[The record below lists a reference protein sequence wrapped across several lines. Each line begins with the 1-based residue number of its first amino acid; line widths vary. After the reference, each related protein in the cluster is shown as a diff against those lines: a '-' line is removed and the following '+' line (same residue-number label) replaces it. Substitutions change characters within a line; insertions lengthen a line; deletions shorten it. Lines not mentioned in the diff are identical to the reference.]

1 VKTILVLSVILFLIV
16 FSSCTDLDDN
26 DHTRVIYLSAESIGS
41 ILIEDL
47 LSRPDYMIYKTD
59 FLTAVHYAEACA
71 GFGAARFAGLRN
83 DTLTIQRLIHRYE
96 ELLQDT
102 VLKNAHH
109 VDASVYGILPL
120 ELYIQTNDER
130 FLKQGIELANLQWND
145 LRPDGLS
152 SQTRFWIDDVWMIGS
167 LQVQAYRATGN
178 TVYLDRAAA
187 TLDAYLKNLQR
198 PNGLFHH
205 GPEAPFFWGRGN
217 GWVAA
222 GLAELLSEL
231 SPNHPIYPTI
241 QEGYVKMMDAL
252 MRYQAD
258 DGMWRQLVD
267 VEESWKE
274 TSGTAMFGYAMSVG
288 VNNGILTD
296 EKYTCSYRKAWN
308 ALLEYID
315 EQGQLTEVCVGTGKS
330 DDIDYYLTRP
340 RSTGDLHGQAPV
352 LWFAYSILTD

>member
-1 VKTILVLSVILFLIV
+1 VKIHSFFSTFVCLLL
-16 FSSCTDLDDN
+16 FSSCTGSDDN
-26 DHTRVIYLSAESIGS
+26 YRSDEIFFSAESIGS

-47 LSRPDYMIYKTD
+47 LSRPDYMMYKTD

-71 GFGAARFAGLRN
+71 GFGAVRFADLRN
-83 DTLTIQRLIHRYE
+83 DTVTIQRLIHRYE

-120 ELYIQTNDER
+120 ELYMQTNDER
-130 FLKQGIELANLQWND
+130 FLKQGIELADLQWND
-145 LRPDGLS
+145 PLPDGLS
-152 SQTRFWIDDVWMIGS
+152 RQTRFWIDDVWMIGS
-167 LQVQAYRATGN
+167 LQIQAYRATGN

-187 TLDAYLKNLQR
+187 TLDAYLKKLQQ

-205 GPEAPFFWGRGN
+205 GPNAPFFWGRGN

-231 SPNHPIYPTI
+231 SANHPKYATI
-241 QEGYVKMMDAL
+241 KEGYVNMMDAL
-252 MRYQAD
+252 VRYQAD

-288 VNNGILTD
+288 VNTGILTD
-296 EKYTCSYRKAWN
+296 EKYTRSYRKAWN

-315 EQGQLTEVCVGTGKS
+315 KQGQLTEVCVGTGKS
-330 DDIDYYLTRP
+330 DDIEYYLTRP
-340 RSTGDLHGQAPV
+340 RSTGDLHGQASL
-352 LWFAYSILTD
+352 LWFAYSILKD